1 MQSLLRVLTGTLAI
15 LVGLVLIVVIG
26 IYLLFWSSLPD
37 YEGNLKSSHV
47 SEELT
52 IDRDQLGVPYV
63 KADKRETVT
72 YGIGF
77 VQGQDRFFQMDLQR
91 RAAAGELSALF
102 GSGTIDA
109 DKALRLHGF
118 RDRAILLWENLP
130 DDEKAMLDTFTR
142 GVNDGLASLSTRPPE
157 YWLLNLQP
165 EPWKPE
171 DSILVFYT
179 FYLDLQNNPNLD
191 YARWVARQ
199 TLPEEVVEFIDQ
211 PSHSW
216 EAAIDGS
223 QLLKTE
229 IPGPESFAY
238 LKAMEPVA
246 NNQGIPNSVER
257 MPGSNNWVVGP
268 SASVTGAPII
278 ANDPHLNLG
287 VPNTWYK
294 LSYRYQ
300 AEDTNEYL
308 EVHGF
313 TIPGMPG
320 IVIGTNGSLAW
331 AVTNS
336 SLDIDDLIILEPGP
350 NGFPEYKTPNGV
362 SQIQYKQERINVKGK
377 EPITIEV
384 PFTQWGPILG
394 DTPTGEKRV
403 RRWAAYH
410 TEAGN
415 MRALMTE
422 RFSRTSDFIRES
434 HKTNLPVQNYVLAD
448 TEGHIGWT
456 IAGFLPDRNGANPYE
471 AVYSSKADNIWTE
484 KLAKGKWPSLVNPD
498 TDRIW
503 TANNRV
509 FGDKKYQTM
518 GSGDFSEFPR
528 AYQIKEKLF
537 AQDKH
542 SARTMADIQHDNSVV
557 FLNRWQKLLLETI
570 AQFENPAPD
579 LQRIQSEIE
588 QWNGRADTE
597 SYGYT
602 LIRDF
607 RNRLT
612 VEILRYIT
620 QPSIEF
626 DPEHFDPFRF
636 MTEEAIYQI
645 VSQQPDYLLN
655 PTYQSWSQ
663 QFEYV
668 LEEIQASLRERGW
681 EAFKWGNRNQS
692 DYSHPI
698 TYGAPFLS
706 KLLNMPKIGLSG
718 DHYCPKVL
726 SYSLAS
732 GVRMVITPGKL
743 EDSIFQMGCGQ
754 SGHPL
759 SPHYRDLHKKW
770 ATEEYHPFL
779 PGTAVQTLVIKPAN

>member
-1 MQSLLRVLTGTLAI
+1 MQSVLRVLTGTLAT
-15 LVGLVLIVVIG
+15 LVGLVLITVIG
-26 IYLLFWSSLPD
+26 IYLLFSSSVPD
-37 YEGNLKSSHV
+37 YEGQIRSSYIN
-47 SEELT
+47 EELT
-52 IDRDQLGVPYV
+52 IDRDQLGVPYI
-63 KADKRETVT
+63 KAQSRKTVT

-77 VQGQDRFFQMDLQR
+77 AQGQDRFFQMDLQR
-91 RAAAGELSALF
+91 RAAAGELSAIF
-102 GSGTIDA
+102 GASTIGPDE
-109 DKALRLHGF
+109 ALRLHGF
-118 RDRAILLWENLP
+118 RDRAKLLVENLP
-130 DDEKAMLDTFTR
+130 DDEKALLDSFAH
-142 GVNDGLASLSTRPPE
+142 GVNDGLSSLSTRPPE
-157 YWLLNLQP
+157 YWLLNIKP

-171 DSILVFYT
+171 DSILVIYT
-179 FYLDLQNNPNLD
+179 FYLDLQNNGGLD
-191 YARWVARQ
+191 YARWVARK
-199 TLPEEVVEFIDQ
+199 TLPEEVVAFIDQ
-211 PSHSW
+211 PSHAW

-223 QLLKTE
+223 QLLNRE
-229 IPGPESFAY
+229 IPGPESFTY
-238 LKAMEPVA
+238 LKATKPVA
-246 NNQGIPNSVER
+246 NNQGIPNAVER
-257 MPGSNNWVVGP
+257 MPGSNNWVVGS
-268 SASVTGAPII
+268 SASVTGSPII

-294 LSYRYQ
+294 LSYSYQ
-300 AEDTNEYL
+300 TEGQTGPL
-308 EVHGF
+308 EIHGF

-331 AVTNS
+331 TVTNS

-350 NGFPEYKTPNGV
+350 NGFPEYKTPDGV
-362 SQIQYKQERINVKGK
+362 SQIQYKQERIEVKGG
-377 EPITIEV
+377 ETVTIEV

-410 TEAGN
+410 PEAGN
-415 MRALMTE
+415 MKALMTE
-422 RFSRTSDFIRES
+422 RFASTSDFISES

-448 TEGHIGWT
+448 ANGDIGWT

-471 AVYSSKADNIWTE
+471 AIYSSKADKVWTE
-484 KLAKGKWPSLVNPD
+484 KLAEDKWPSLVNPD
-498 TDRIW
+498 NQRIW

-509 FGDKKYQTM
+509 FGDKKYQAM

-542 SARTMADIQHDNSVV
+542 SARTMAEIQHDNSVA
-557 FLNRWQKLLLETI
+557 FLVRWQKLLQTTI
-570 AQFENPAPD
+570 SRSASIQPEFK
-579 LQRIQSEIE
+579 RIQAEVD
-588 QWNGRADTE
+588 QWNGRADAN

-612 VEILRYIT
+612 VEILKHIMR
-620 QPSIEF
+620 PSIEF
-626 DPEHFDPFRF
+626 DPDDFDPFRF

-655 PTYQSWSQ
+655 PTYESWSQ

-668 LEEIQASLRERGW
+668 LTEIMNSISERGW

-706 KLLNMPKIGLSG
+706 KLLNMPKIALSG

-759 SPHYRDLHKKW
+759 SPHYRDLHKHW
-770 ATEEYHPFL
+770 TTEEYLPFL
-779 PGTAVQTLVIKPAN
+779 PGPAVQTLIIEPRN